1 MRVVIAGAGGHA
13 RSVIEA
19 VRNGRVELEPVACT
33 DPDPARAG
41 SVLDGV
47 PVVGGDDELARLLA
61 DGVEGACLGI
71 GGVADNGPRARLY
84 ERLRGLGFALPTVV
98 HASAVVASTARIGAA
113 TQVLAGAIVGP
124 GAQIGEN
131 VIVNTGAIVEHDCQ
145 IADHVHL
152 ATRSALGGGVRIGA
166 GAHVGIGACVL
177 QGLEIGPE
185 AVVGGGAVV
194 IRWVAPGTV
203 VVGCPAA
210 TLARAGEDDL
220 PGGEDHLPR
229 L

>member
-1 MRVVIAGAGGHA
+1 MRVVIVGAGGHA
-13 RSVIEA
+13 RSVIDA
-19 VRNGRVELEPVACT
+19 IRRGRDELEPVACT

-41 SVLDGV
+41 SMLDGV
-47 PVVGGDDELARLLA
+47 PVVGGDEELGRLLA
-61 DGVEGACLGI
+61 DGVEGACLGV

-84 ERLRGLGFALPTVV
+84 ERLRGLGYALPAVV
-98 HASAVVASTARIGAA
+98 HASAVVASTAEIGAA
-113 TQVLAGAIVGP
+113 TQVLAGAIVGA
-124 GAQIGEN
+124 GARIGEN

-152 ATRSALGGGVRIGA
+152 ATRCALGGGVRIGA

-177 QGLEIGPE
+177 QGVMVGPE

-194 IRWVAPGTV
+194 IRGVPPGTV
-203 VVGCPAA
+203 VVGCPATA
-210 TLARAGEDDL
+210 LVR
-220 PGGEDHLPR
+220 GGEDLPPN

>member
-19 VRNGRVELEPVACT
+19 IRHGRDELEPVACT

-41 SVLDGV
+41 SMLDGV
-47 PVVGGDDELARLLA
+47 PVVGGDDELGRLLD

-71 GGVADNGPRARLY
+71 GGVGDNGPRARLY
-84 ERLRGLGFALPTVV
+84 ERLRALGYALPPVV
-98 HASAVVASTARIGAA
+98 HASAVVASTAHIGAA
-113 TQVLAGAIVGP
+113 TQVLAGAIVGA

-152 ATRSALGGGVRIGA
+152 ATRCALGGGVRVGA

-177 QGLEIGPE
+177 QGRVIGPE

-194 IRWVAPGTV
+194 IGSVAAGTV

-210 TLARAGEDDL
+210 ALAREGEDDL